1 MFKILVVG
9 IGGFLGANLRYWVS
23 IGALRF
29 TGAFPVGTM
38 IVNVVGCFGLAL
50 LAGLIQSRFNVSD
63 ELRLLIS
70 TGFFGA
76 LTTFS
81 TFSLEAFDLFIDG
94 RQLTAAVYLAGSVVF
109 GLVGIFLGTGLANS
123 L

>member
-1 MFKILVVG
+1 MVKILVVG
-9 IGGFLGANLRYWVS
+9 IGGFIGANLRYWAS
-23 IGALRF
+23 IGALRL
-29 TGAFPVGTM
+29 TDAFPVGTM
-38 IVNVVGCFGLAL
+38 AVNIIGCFGLAL
-50 LAGLIQSRFNVSD
+50 FAGLIHARLDVAD
-63 ELRLLIS
+63 ETRLLIA

-94 RQLTAAVYLAGSVVF
+94 RQLTAAVYLAGSIVL
-109 GLVGIFLGTGLANS
+109 GLIGILLGTGLANS